1 MLQLHISQRVTPN
14 SYILYDFIIFYMIL
28 SDFYIILYDFIGF
41 WMDFDDFFM
50 NRSAYTSPEI
60 NMFKMCAARGQRLRE
75 GTAHILNMLISEVRW
90 QKVIKFIVFYSI

>member
-1 MLQLHISQRVTPN
+1 
-14 SYILYDFIIFYMIL
+14 MIL
-28 SDFYIILYDFIGF
+28 CDFYIILYDFIGF

-75 GTAHILNMLISEVRW
+75 GTAHILNMLISEGYTIPQAKNEYLSAKM
-90 QKVIKFIVFYSI
+90 QKFL

>member
-1 MLQLHISQRVTPN
+1 
-14 SYILYDFIIFYMIL
+14 MIL

-75 GTAHILNMLISEVRW
+75 GTAHILNMLILEGYTIPHKICEPTKFVRGIA
-90 QKVIKFIVFYSI
+90 QRAHNYRL

>member
-1 MLQLHISQRVTPN
+1 
-14 SYILYDFIIFYMIL
+14 MIL

-41 WMDFDDFFM
+41 CMDFDDFFM

>member
-1 MLQLHISQRVTPN
+1 
-14 SYILYDFIIFYMIL
+14 MIL

-41 WMDFDDFFM
+41 WMDFDDFFR

-75 GTAHILNMLISEVRW
+75 GTAHILNMLISEGYTIPQAKKKIV
-90 QKVIKFIVFYSI
+90 KIYIYIVIGNHYREAIIMNYGKIMN